1 MDIGRQIQICGIANH
16 CHLPNPHLLPPG
28 SRWLGPS
35 SRNLRM
41 LRSLPRKPTITR
53 PCNKHHPHNHTIS
66 LHNHSLLQYIF
77 LLLLIFLIEAMV
89 GILAY
94 MYQEHVETELKMNL
108 NTTMLTTYKM
118 DDSKTAAIDFLQEKF
133 SCCGAESFSDWKFSN
148 WSLQNLTDGNKVP
161 DSCCKT
167 VTLHCGRRN
176 HPSNINYAV
185 NNKIIS
191 LVHNALFFLF

>member
-1 MDIGRQIQICGIANH
+1 M
-16 CHLPNPHLLPPG
+16 
-28 SRWLGPS
+28 
-35 SRNLRM
+35 
-41 LRSLPRKPTITR
+41 
-53 PCNKHHPHNHTIS
+53 
-66 LHNHSLLQYIF
+66 
-77 LLLLIFLIEAMV
+77 EAMV

-133 SCCGAESFSDWKFSN
+133 SCCGAESFSDWQFSN

-167 VTLHCGRRN
+167 VTFQCGKRD

-185 NNKIIS
+185 SNNKIICFIRNIQ
-191 LVHNALFFLF
+191 LMV